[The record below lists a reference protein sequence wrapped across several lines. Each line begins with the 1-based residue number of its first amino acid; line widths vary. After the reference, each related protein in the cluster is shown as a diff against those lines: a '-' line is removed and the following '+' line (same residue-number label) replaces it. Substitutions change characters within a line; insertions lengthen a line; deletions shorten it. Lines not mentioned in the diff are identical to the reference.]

1 MNLATFKKEY
11 KINFLF
17 WGIPMFIFMNLI
29 FYKDTIEYVRNK
41 EWINIILD
49 SFMALLIVMVGT
61 ILYTILYLVI
71 SKQKNKYTL
80 NIE

>member
-17 WGIPMFIFMNLI
+17 LGILMFIFMNLI

-61 ILYTILYLVI
+61 ILYIQFYI
-71 SKQKNKYTL
+71 
-80 NIE
+80 

>member
-71 SKQKNKYTL
+71 SKQKNK
-80 NIE
+80 

>member
-17 WGIPMFIFMNLI
+17 WGILMFIFMYLI

-71 SKQKNKYTL
+71 SKQKNK
-80 NIE
+80 

>member
-29 FYKDTIEYVRNK
+29 FYKDIIEYVQNK
-41 EWINIILD
+41 DWINIISD
-49 SFMALLIVMVGT
+49 TFMSLLIVILGT
-61 ILYTILYLVI
+61 ILYLAI
-71 SKQKNKYTL
+71 SKLKNK
-80 NIE
+80 

>member
-41 EWINIILD
+41 EWVNIILD

-71 SKQKNKYTL
+71 SKQKNK
-80 NIE
+80 

>member
-17 WGIPMFIFMNLI
+17 WGILMFIFMNLI

-41 EWINIILD
+41 ECINIILD
-49 SFMALLIVMVGT
+49 SFMVLLIVMVGT

-71 SKQKNKYTL
+71 SKQKNK
-80 NIE
+80 